1 MNSNKT
7 GLAILTVVFLFLLS
21 VGCEE
26 QANSQ
31 RNASSD
37 WFRQMTQLQQQG
49 PRPAPLTTVNK
60 GTPRINFEKVTHDFG
75 NVSPA
80 TAHICEFNFTN
91 TGNGVLEIDEVEQ
104 TCGCTPFELTKKE
117 YAPGEKGSLKVGYLS
132 DTQLG
137 SAVKPLYVYSN
148 DETNPEVELA
158 IKANVIAKVDY
169 EPKNLNLMLMQ
180 PNANCPAITIRSLD
194 NQPFSIVSFESTNG
208 CLSLDFNPSVQQRQ
222 FVLQPKVDMMKLES
236 LSIGRFDIGLSHPEC
251 KTVSGTFDAPPRFST
266 SPRSITIYQASSQK
280 SITKTVQVISN
291 YNEEF
296 EIESAVSKEGIITV
310 RNPKK
315 IRNGYEF
322 ELEIVPPASQ
332 DKSRVFSD
340 VFAVNIKGAGTLEI
354 ACNGFYPG
362 ASGAYRASQKEK
374 KCKVC
379 GPHII
384 DFKSKS

>member
-1 MNSNKT
+1 MNSSKS
-7 GLAILTVVFLFLLS
+7 GLALLMVVLLFPLTP
-21 VGCEE
+21 GCEE
-26 QANSQ
+26 QVNSQ

-37 WFRQMTQLQQQG
+37 WFRQMTQLQSQG

-60 GTPRINFEKVTHDFG
+60 GTPRITFEKVIHDFG
-75 NVSPA
+75 NVSPL
-80 TAHICEFNFTN
+80 TPHICEFNFTN
-91 TGNGVLEIDEVEQ
+91 TGNGILEIEEVEQ
-104 TCGCTPFELTKKE
+104 TCGCTPFELKKKE

-137 SAVKPLYVYSN
+137 NAVKPLYVYSN

-180 PNANCPAITIRSLD
+180 PNANCPPITIRSLD
-194 NQPFSIVSFESTNG
+194 NQPFSITSFESTNG
-208 CLSLDFNPSVQQRQ
+208 CLSLDFNPAVQQRQ
-222 FVLQPKVDMMKLES
+222 FVLQPKVDMKKLES
-236 LSIGRFDIGLSHPEC
+236 LSIGRFDIGISHPDC
-251 KTVSGTFDAPPRFST
+251 KTVSGTFDAPPRFSF
-266 SPRSITIYQASSQK
+266 SPRSITIYQASSQNT
-280 SITKTVQVISN
+280 ITKIVQVISN

-296 EIESAVSKEGIITV
+296 EIESAGSKEGIVTV

-322 ELEIVPPASQ
+322 ELEITPPASK

-340 VFAVNIKGAGTLEI
+340 VFGVNIKGVGKLEI

-362 ASGAYRASQKEK
+362 ASGASRASQKEK